1 MIGSLDDGGVD
12 EDGGLKELG
21 SKKASASENDRCT
34 VNADWPE
41 ESWEKDNWTRSVM
54 SQSA

>member
-1 MIGSLDDGGVD
+1 M
-12 EDGGLKELG
+12 KELG
-21 SKKASASENDRCT
+21 STKMSASKDDRYT

-41 ESWEKDNWTRSVM
+41 ESWVKNNWTRSVM